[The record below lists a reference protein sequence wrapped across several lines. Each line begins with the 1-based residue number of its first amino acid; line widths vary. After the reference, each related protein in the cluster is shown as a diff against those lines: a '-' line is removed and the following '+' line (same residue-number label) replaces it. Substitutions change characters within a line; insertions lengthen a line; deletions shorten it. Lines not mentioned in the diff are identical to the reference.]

1 MNTVQ
6 PIKDIQSIRDM
17 YDYLKYKNERDAL
30 LFATGI
36 YTGLRISD
44 ILLLRVRDV
53 RDKEYIILREKK
65 TGKEKRIKI
74 NRFLKKQYEAYIKD
88 KKNYECLFHGK
99 ERLNK
104 PISRQQVYNI
114 LNRAAEDVGIADRIG
129 THTMRKTFGYHYY
142 KKTKDIAMLQK
153 LFNHTH
159 PSITLRYIGVTD
171 ESMAK
176 VYDEVS
182 FLE

>member
-1 MNTVQ
+1 MNAVQ
-6 PIKDIQSIRDM
+6 PIRDLQKIKDM
-17 YDYLKYKNERDAL
+17 YDYLMEHSDRNAL

-44 ILLLRVRDV
+44 ILALRVRDV
-53 RDKEYIILREKK
+53 REKDYIVIREIK

-74 NRFLKKQYEAYIKD
+74 NRFLKKQYALYTRD
-88 KKNYECLFHGK
+88 RKNYECLFHGK

-104 PISRQQVYNI
+104 PISRQQAYNI
-114 LNRAAEDVGIADRIG
+114 LNHAAEKVGLNESIG

-142 KKTKDIAMLQK
+142 KRTKDIAMLQK
-153 LFNHTH
+153 LYNHAH

-176 VYDEVS
+176 VYEEVD